1 MQSKRRSIVVT
12 AIAFAGFFVMF
23 GQIAAQTQTISS
35 SSSPQTGQSAEQ
47 PPPSSAGQSNPSAQ
61 TEQVQGKPA
70 EQSAVAEKNEDKNDK
85 PESSKW
91 HVRLGTV
98 TVSASYVH
106 LPDNFFLS
114 PFYPY
119 GLYPYG
125 IGYSP
130 FFYDPFYSPFYAP
143 NVGGFAYAED
153 KGKVELVTDAKNAEV
168 YLDGAYAGLA
178 ANLKRMWLRPGA
190 YDLTVAAPDGS
201 AFQQRIYVLSGKSL
215 KIRAKLVPPNIH
227 EKPEEKQP

>member
-1 MQSKRRSIVVT
+1 
-12 AIAFAGFFVMF
+12 MF
-23 GQIAAQTQTISS
+23 GQIAAQTQTIPSPSS
-35 SSSPQTGQSAEQ
+35 SQARQSAEQ
-47 PPPSSAGQSNPSAQ
+47 PSPSSAGQSNPGVQ
-61 TEQVQGKPA
+61 TEQGQGKPA
-70 EQSAVAEKNEDKNDK
+70 EQSAVAGKSEDKNDK
-85 PESSKW
+85 TEKSKW
-91 HVRLGTV
+91 HVRLGTA
-98 TVSASYVH
+98 TVSASYVR

-119 GLYPYG
+119 GLYPYR

-130 FFYDPFYSPFYAP
+130 YFYDPFYSPYYSP
-143 NVGGFAYAED
+143 YVGGFAYAED
-153 KGKVELVTDAKNAEV
+153 KGKVELVADAKNAEV

-215 KIRAKLVPPNIH
+215 KIRAKLVPPNVH